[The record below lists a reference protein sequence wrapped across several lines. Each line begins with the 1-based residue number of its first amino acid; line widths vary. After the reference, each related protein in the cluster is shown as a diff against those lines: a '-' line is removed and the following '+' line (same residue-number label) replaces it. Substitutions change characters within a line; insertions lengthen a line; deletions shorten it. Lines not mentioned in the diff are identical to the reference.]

1 MCNYLL
7 LFQYLNLVF
16 MKKKYLYSLA
26 KISIFNFGRNL
37 IIISINHDIYKEN
50 YVYTYDLY
58 RIPIF

>member
-1 MCNYLL
+1 
-7 LFQYLNLVF
+7 

-50 YVYTYDLY
+50 YVYTYGLY